1 LRTNH
6 EHESDRKMKINK
18 NTKEGRKQLLDL
30 FIERCSLPV
39 VDKTNFAKGSKVH
52 GGNEEI
58 GFTVAV
64 SQAYG
69 VAVNFAGYGWQTKA
83 TADQQEYLRKL
94 AAEVNDATEFDDLTP
109 QEGPYAP

>member
-1 LRTNH
+1 M
-6 EHESDRKMKINK
+6 DRKMKINK

-109 QEGPYAP
+109 QEGPCAP